1 MKTPFKHPRGGIK
14 DRLAISFSG
23 GRTSA
28 MMTKIL
34 LDEFADTKDI
44 LITFA
49 NTGLEHEKTL
59 DFIDQCDREMFDGR
73 VVWLEAVVHRGER
86 KGTTHKVVD
95 YQTASRDGQ
104 PLTDVAEKYGI
115 PNQTFG
121 SCNREAKI
129 NVMRSYLRSHGWG
142 PRDYST
148 AVGIRNDEVD
158 RVSVPSMKNGVFYP
172 CIDNGITKKEVEEF
186 WQAQSFRLE
195 IPEHY
200 GNCVGCFKKSRRK
213 LLTIAQDDESFFDWH
228 AKIEKMAAEGRMDV
242 DASNRKFF
250 RGQLDSRELIDM
262 AREGNF
268 ERFVDGKFLAF
279 DDEMD
284 VGGGCGASC
293 EIGADGC
300 ELITEEDCF

>member
-1 MKTPFKHPRGGIK
+1 MKEFKHPRDGVK
-14 DRLAISFSG
+14 QRLAISFSG

-28 MMTKIL
+28 MMTKLL

-49 NTGLEHEKTL
+49 NTGLEHEETL
-59 DFIDQCDREMFDGR
+59 KFVDRCDKEMFGER

-86 KGTTHKVVD
+86 KGTTHKVVTFD
-95 YQTASRDGQ
+95 TASRDGQ

-115 PNQTFG
+115 PNQVG
-121 SCNREAKI
+121 SYCNREAKV
-129 NVMRSYLRSHGWG
+129 NVMRSFIRSQGW
-142 PRDYST
+142 DNNTYST

-158 RVSVPSMKNGVFYP
+158 RISLPSMKNGVFYP
-172 CIDNGITKKEVEEF
+172 CIDNGITKAHVEAF
-186 WQAQSFRLE
+186 WAEQDFKLG

-228 AKIEKMAAEGRMDV
+228 HKIEKMAAEGRMDAV
-242 DASNRKFF
+242 RAADRKFF
-250 RGQLDSRELIDM
+250 RGQLNSRELIDM
-262 AREGNF
+262 ARKGDFNRF
-268 ERFVDGKFLAF
+268 EDDKFIEF

-284 VGGGCGASC
+284 VGDRKSVV
-293 EIGADGC
+293 
-300 ELITEEDCF
+300 